1 MADFFIKQLTVSG
14 DNVKP
19 TVIDFKPGTNIIYGN
34 SDIGKSY
41 VVECLDFIFGAKS
54 MRLKYTSGYSTVSAI
69 IQTSQGEIH
78 LERRFDVRKKAIS
91 IFSTDPRYEHLS
103 CTGVDRDVLD
113 SLWLRLI
120 GINENQTVVINGDYV
135 HELLKWNNIK
145 QTLLIK
151 ETNISASKS
160 IIPVATKSLSTLLF
174 LLTGKDFAEIP
185 PRESEADRTKRLKG
199 AREQILKQMRDI
211 AARQQAL
218 LDLMN
223 SEPIQTSQQE
233 WLALLDRFSTQEQQM
248 QAAIQES
255 HNRHGQ
261 LDEAQKTLSSYMLQ
275 RENHT
280 LLQGLYNA
288 EMKRLAVTMEGQ
300 ILTLNH
306 DGDCRCPFCGNK
318 TKESRINPD
327 VLNAAKAE
335 IEQTEVAIHHF
346 QSANE
351 DLNKKIER
359 QERLVVQLQEQCAAI
374 DSEISTAYAPSVSE
388 MKERLEQYTEN
399 VRRQNALDIL
409 GVDYATLDNE
419 LAALNAKDDD
429 DALKFKPKEELPRDF
444 FNGMATG
451 LTKLLMA
458 CGYSADDLIDFEPAT
473 MDISINYQ
481 DKSTYG
487 EGYRA
492 FLNTAVAFC
501 LFQYLCKQGI
511 HVPGL
516 LIIDSPIQAMREKE
530 GTNLTKQLFDYIYEQ
545 SKCGQVII
553 VDNRI
558 PDDSNEANANVIAL
572 HESGFLPDFVRPT
585 KKRKRSIL
593 SRTTTEGQISMDDL
607 QGQS

>member
-1 MADFFIKQLTVSG
+1 MTDFYIKQLTVSG
-14 DNVKP
+14 VDVKA
-19 TVIDFKPGTNIIYGN
+19 TVIDFKKGTNIIYGN

-41 VVECLDFIFGAKS
+41 VVECLDFLFGAKN
-54 MRLKYTSGYSTVSAI
+54 MRLKDTSGYNTVSAV

-78 LERRFDVRKKAIS
+78 IERRFDVRKKAIS

-103 CTGVDRDVLD
+103 CTGVDRDTLD

-120 GINENQTVVINGDYV
+120 GIDENQTVVVNGDYV

-151 ETNISASKS
+151 ETSVSGTKS
-160 IIPVATKSLSTLLF
+160 VIPNSTKSLSTLLF
-174 LLTGKDFAEIP
+174 LLTGMDFADVP
-185 PRESEADRTKRLKG
+185 PRESDTDRRKRLKG

-218 LDLMN
+218 LDLME
-223 SEPIQTSQQE
+223 SEPVETSQQE
-233 WLALLDRFSTQEQQM
+233 WLALLDRFSVQEEQM
-248 QAAIQES
+248 QTAIQKS
-255 HNRHGQ
+255 HQLHER
-261 LDEAQKTLSSYMLQ
+261 LDETRKTLSAYKLQ
-275 RENHT
+275 QENHK
-280 LLQGLYNA
+280 LLQGLYDA
-288 EMKRLAVTMEGQ
+288 EMKRLTVTMEGQ
-300 ILTLNH
+300 ILTLGH
-306 DGDCRCPFCGNK
+306 GGDCKCPFCGSK
-318 TKESRINPD
+318 TKENQISPE
-327 VLNAAKAE
+327 VLSAAKAE
-335 IEQTEVAIHHF
+335 IEQAEVAIHHF
-346 QSANE
+346 QNANE
-351 DLNKKIER
+351 DLEKKIKK
-359 QERLVVQLQEQCAAI
+359 QEELIAQLQETCSTL
-374 DSEISTAYAPSVSE
+374 DVEIASAYAPSVAE
-388 MKERLEQYTEN
+388 MKERLDQYTEN
-399 VRRQNALDIL
+399 VKRQNALDIL

-419 LAALNAKDDD
+419 LATLNAKDDD
-429 DALKFKPKEELPRDF
+429 DALKFKPKDEFPPEF
-444 FNGMATG
+444 FNGMAMG

-501 LFQYLCKQGI
+501 LFQYLCEKGK

-516 LIIDSPIQAMREKE
+516 LIIDSPIQAMRERD
-530 GTNLTKQLFDYIYEQ
+530 GTNLTRELFNYIYDQ

-558 PDDSNEANANVIAL
+558 PEDSDEENANVIAL

-585 KKRKRSIL
+585 KKRKKS
-593 SRTTTEGQISMDDL
+593 SSAQTTITEGQISIDDL
-607 QGQS
+607 